1 MNLITFLTRRL
12 ISILIKYTMYMI
24 LISRLLMI

>member
-1 MNLITFLTRRL
+1 MNLITFLIRQL

-24 LISRLLMI
+24 LISRLQMI

>member
-1 MNLITFLTRRL
+1 MNLITFLTRRS